1 MRDPSMMRKKKKKTD
16 VTIAEVTARLRG
28 FILDSQ
34 VQNGH
39 ELSVILGCSAISNE
53 VAEKEEEESD
63 KRTEKI
69 SYLVPMLYAHAHA
82 LSEGAVEYQRSQAPK
97 ELKDL
102 PDDVWWDSK
111 NMMTKLAVSALLGS
125 VSQLVD
131 MGLLEI
137 PKRKKKR

>member
-1 MRDPSMMRKKKKKTD
+1 MIRRRKKKNHLS
-16 VTIAEVTARLRG
+16 IAEVTARLRG

-39 ELSVILGCSAISNE
+39 ELSVILGCSAISDE
-53 VAEKEEEESD
+53 IAEKEEEESD

-82 LSEGAVEYQRSQAPK
+82 LAEGATEYQRSQAPK

-131 MGLLEI
+131 MGLLEV